1 MLYLV
6 STTKFDQIIKCYY
19 LRFLIKDDEFHQNAQ
34 VSALD
39 ERKFHLHGNQ
49 LVIILWDW
57 TKLYCR
63 IFLIAVF
70 LSVKGVSS

>member
-1 MLYLV
+1 MLDPV
-6 STTKFDQIIKCYY
+6 STTKFDQIIKRYY
-19 LRFLIKDDEFHQNAQ
+19 LRFLANDDQFHQNAQ

-57 TKLYCR
+57 T
-63 IFLIAVF
+63 
-70 LSVKGVSS
+70 

>member
-1 MLYLV
+1 MLGPV
-6 STTKFDQIIKCYY
+6 STTKFDQIIKRYY
-19 LRFLIKDDEFHQNAQ
+19 LRFLANDDQFHQNAQ

-57 TKLYCR
+57 T
-63 IFLIAVF
+63 
-70 LSVKGVSS
+70 